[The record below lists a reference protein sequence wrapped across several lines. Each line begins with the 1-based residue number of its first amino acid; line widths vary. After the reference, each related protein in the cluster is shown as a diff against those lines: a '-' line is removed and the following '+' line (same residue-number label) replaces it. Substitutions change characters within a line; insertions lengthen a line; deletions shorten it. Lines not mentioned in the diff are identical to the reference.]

1 VDERQRFLIK
11 MALRFLSKNLETAS
25 EQFEYINDDAFGCVI
40 VDGDIQPEPEPA
52 EIETLLE
59 QFQ

>member
-40 VDGDIQPEPEPA
+40 VDGEIAAEPKA
-52 EIETLLE
+52 EEVETLLE
-59 QFQ
+59 QLQ